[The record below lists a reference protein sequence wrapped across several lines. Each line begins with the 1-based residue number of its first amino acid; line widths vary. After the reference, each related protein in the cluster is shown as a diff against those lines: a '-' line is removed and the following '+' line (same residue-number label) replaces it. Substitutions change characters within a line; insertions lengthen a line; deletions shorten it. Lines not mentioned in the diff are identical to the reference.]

1 VFKWLQ
7 EQKAFSTESRFY
19 PKAKAA

>member
-7 EQKAFSTESRFY
+7 EQKAFGTESRFY